1 MPVVITLLNSY
12 SGYALAAEGFM
23 LNNDLLTA
31 VGALIGSS
39 GAILSYVMCRAM
51 NRSLANVILGG
62 YAAKAPAK
70 SVSGSGSG
78 AAAAEAP
85 VAVEVDVAGAA
96 DALAAAKSVLIVPGY
111 GLAVAGAQYAIAD
124 LVKTLSAKGIAVK
137 FGIHPVAGRM
147 PGQLNVLLAEA
158 GVPYDVVEE
167 MDEVRGGLCISLCCI
182 CSFTHADASPVR
194 RFAVSL
200 QPPQPP
206 SRHRLTTPPHPPDPH
221 SRSTRTSTRST
232 SRS

>member
-70 SVSGSGSG
+70 AVAGGG

-124 LVKTLSAKGIAVK
+124 LVKTLAAKGIAVK

-167 MDEVRGGLCISLCCI
+167 MDEVRPGGGCWFSSSSIY
-182 CSFTHADASPVR
+182 
-194 RFAVSL
+194 
-200 QPPQPP
+200 
-206 SRHRLTTPPHPPDPH
+206 
-221 SRSTRTSTRST
+221 
-232 SRS
+232 